1 MQPLDRLDTAT
12 EAALR
17 ESIRRWG
24 VIVPVVRD
32 QHGRTIDGH
41 HREEIAVALD
51 VACPVEIVNVTSD
64 DEARELAVSLNVDRR
79 QLDPEQ
85 RRRIV
90 EELRKSGHSLRAISG
105 AVGVAQTTVRRDLAG
120 VPPGAPDATITGRD
134 GKQYPPTRKAQRTRV
149 VELSSDTDFADD
161 AETVCP
167 TCHGTGRVPVM
178 EGAFA

>member
-90 EELRKSGHSLRAISG
+90 EELRKSGHSLRAIGG
-105 AVGVAQTTVRRDLAG
+105 AVGVHATTVRRDLAG
-120 VPPGAPDATITGRD
+120 VSPDTPAPKIVGRD
-134 GKQYPPTRKAQRTRV
+134 GKQYPPQRTRV